1 MTKTHTEP
9 VRVMFVCLG
18 NICRSPMAEGVFR
31 HVVKEASLAD
41 RIEVDSSG
49 TGAYH
54 VGEPPHSGTRRI
66 LREHGI
72 DYTHAAQVVTAAH
85 FEHFDYLVAMDRDNL
100 AHLQRMSHN
109 GDAALSLLLDY
120 VPDARKRDVPDP
132 YYNGNFAE
140 VYDLVLRGS
149 QALLEHIVTERQ
161 LDGDTKTC

>member
-1 MTKTHTEP
+1 MTKAHNES

-18 NICRSPMAEGVFR
+18 NICRSPMAEAVFR
-31 HVVKEASLAD
+31 HTVKESGLAD
-41 RIEVDSSG
+41 CIEVDSSG

-54 VGEPPHSGTRRI
+54 VGEPPHSETRQI

-72 DYTHAAQVVTAAH
+72 EYTHAAQVVTAEH

-109 GDAALSLLLDY
+109 GDATLSLLLDY
-120 VPDARKRDVPDP
+120 APDERKRDVPDP
-132 YYNGNFAE
+132 YYIGNFVE

-149 QALLEHIVTERQ
+149 RGLLEHILAERQ
-161 LDGDTKTC
+161 LDGATKTR